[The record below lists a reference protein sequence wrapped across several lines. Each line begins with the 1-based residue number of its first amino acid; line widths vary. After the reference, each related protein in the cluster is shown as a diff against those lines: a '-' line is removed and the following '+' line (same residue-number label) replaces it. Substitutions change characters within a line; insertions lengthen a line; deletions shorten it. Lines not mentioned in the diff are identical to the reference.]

1 MYRPTHYAG
10 LIFGGRATRH
20 VMEWNDEDI
29 QAYVLGKLLPAD
41 HKPSIPYQMITWR
54 GYGMSVTKW
63 VEGDWKNKYGK

>member
-10 LIFGGRATRH
+10 LMFGGRANRH
-20 VMEWNDEDI
+20 VMERSDEDI

-54 GYGMSVTKW
+54 
-63 VEGDWKNKYGK
+63 

>member
-1 MYRPTHYAG
+1 
-10 LIFGGRATRH
+10 
-20 VMEWNDEDI
+20 MERSDEDI

-41 HKPSIPYQMITWR
+41 RKPTIPYQMITWR